1 MALAPGSR
9 LGRFRILHRLG
20 AGAMGEVYLA
30 EDPQIERRVAIK
42 TVRLAGTGPGAEEEL
57 RVRMAREAKA
67 AGQLVHPHVV
77 TLFDAGEA
85 EGVFFLAF
93 EYIQGT
99 DLEVRARGQPP
110 LTTNEVVRIG
120 HQAASGLSAA
130 HRRGIVHRD
139 IKPSNLLQNEEGS
152 VKISDFGIAKL
163 SGQRTELTQLGTVI
177 GTPQYLSPEQ
187 VRGESLDGRSDLFS
201 LGIVLYELLA
211 RRLPFDGETFSTL
224 LYQILSQEPMPLSE
238 LRPDLPPRLSN
249 AVMKLLAKSPD
260 ERFPTADAL
269 RDELEAIERE
279 LEAAAGLPTAVL
291 PEAGAPTRLVAREE
305 PSPRTVLAD
314 ESRAHRP
321 RPADAAARSRS
332 TTARSSRSRRRWAV
346 LVGSIVLLLA
356 GGATVA
362 TFVHRAQGNG
372 EAGLVSPT
380 HDETPGIPG
389 NSTPPMTS
397 TDGDEAGAARGADDA
412 GSVSDPGAST
422 MPSDEPDTADLDEY
436 ASSPRRQVA
445 GALTFEITPDEAA
458 RRAVVIV
465 DGLARGPAVGSLV
478 TLQPGEH
485 RVEIRAEGFTS
496 LTFVAEV
503 RPGAAAPSRVDL
515 VMERE

>member
-1 MALAPGSR
+1 
-9 LGRFRILHRLG
+9 
-20 AGAMGEVYLA
+20 MGEVYLA
-30 EDPQIERRVAIK
+30 KDPQIERLVAIK
-42 TVRLAGTGPGAEEEL
+42 TVRLAGTDPGAEEDL

-93 EYIQGT
+93 EYIEGT
-99 DLEVRARGQPP
+99 DLEARARGQPP
-110 LTTNEVVRIG
+110 LTSAEVVRIG
-120 HQAASGLSAA
+120 RQTASGLSAA

-163 SGQRTELTQLGTVI
+163 SGQRTELTQLGAVV
-177 GTPQYLSPEQ
+177 GTPHYLSPEQ
-187 VRGESLDGRSDLFS
+187 VRGEPLDGRSDLFS

-224 LYQILSQEPMPLSE
+224 LYQILSEEPTPFAE

-249 AVMKLLAKSPD
+249 AVMRLLAKTPD

-279 LEAAAGLPTAVL
+279 LEATAGLPTAAL
-291 PEAGAPTRLVAREE
+291 PAAGAPTRLEAPTE
-305 PSPRTVLAD
+305 PLPRTVLAD
-314 ESRAHRP
+314 EHRVHRS
-321 RPADAAARSRS
+321 RPADAAARSRR
-332 TTARSSRSRRRWAV
+332 TTARSSRSRRRWMG
-346 LVGSIVLLLA
+346 LVGSIVFLLA

-362 TFVHRAQGNG
+362 TFVYRVQGSG
-372 EAGLVSPT
+372 EVGPVSPT
-380 HDETPGIPG
+380 PAETPATPG
-389 NSTPPMTS
+389 NSASPVPS

-412 GSVSDPGAST
+412 GRVSDPGASAT
-422 MPSDEPDTADLDEY
+422 PSDESGTTDVDEH
-436 ASSPRRQVA
+436 ASLPRRRVA
-445 GALTFEITPDEAA
+445 GALTFDISPDEAA
-458 RRAVVIV
+458 RSAVVII

-485 RVEIRAEGFTS
+485 RVEVRADGFTP
-496 LTFVAEV
+496 LTFVAEAH
-503 RPGAAAPSRVDL
+503 PGATAPSRVVL
-515 VMERE
+515 VMERD